1 MLAQFVCRKVML
13 SNFNIKSFM
22 PIIVLI
28 ALVVFF
34 TSLNPNFMS
43 LRNFARIAIAAS
55 PFLMVAIGV
64 TFIIIMGSID
74 LSMEGGVALSAVIF
88 CFAFLFFGGTLASG
102 GWVAIIAALGF
113 GATYGALNGF
123 IHAKLLI
130 PSFMSSL
137 AMGFVGIGATVL
149 LTGGGIVRIDDDV
162 FRMLLTYRFQGFP
175 LMVYVAVFFLIV
187 GILIQKKTILG
198 RNLYAIGGAE
208 DLARA
213 SGVPVLKT
221 RILAF
226 SLAGFYYALAGVL
239 QVAKLGQAESVTG
252 ANLMFLSI
260 TAAVVGGVAL
270 WGAIGG
276 VVNALIGVLIVT
288 VINNGM
294 VVIGLPDYIQ
304 DGVLGLLVIAAVIL
318 STNRSAVKFVK

>member
-1 MLAQFVCRKVML
+1 MLKNLKLQSL
-13 SNFNIKSFM
+13 M
-22 PIIVLI
+22 PIIVL
-28 ALVVFF
+28 AVLVVFF
-34 TSLNPNFMS
+34 TFLNPNFFSM
-43 LRNFARIAIAAS
+43 RNFARIAIAAS
-55 PFLMVAIGV
+55 PFLMVTIGV

-74 LSMEGGVALSAVIF
+74 LSMEGTVSLTAIVF
-88 CFAFLFFGGTLASG
+88 CFCFLFFGGTLGSG
-102 GWVAIIAALGF
+102 GWIAIPLALLA
-113 GATYGALNGF
+113 GAIYGALNGF

-137 AMGFVGIGATVL
+137 AMGFVGIGAAVL
-149 LTGGGIVRIDDDV
+149 LTGGGIVRIDDDI
-162 FRMLLTYRFQGFP
+162 FRSLLTYRIQGFP
-175 LMVYVAVFFLIV
+175 LMVYVAILFLIF
-187 GILIQKKTILG
+187 GIIIQKFTVLG

-208 DLARA
+208 DLAAA
-213 SGVPVLKT
+213 SGVPVLRT

-226 SLAGFYYALAGVL
+226 SLAGFYYSLAGVL

-276 VVNALIGVLIVT
+276 VFNALIGVLIVA

-294 VVIGLPDYIQ
+294 VVIGLPDYLQ
-304 DGVLGLLVIAAVIL
+304 DGVLGLLVIVAVIL
-318 STNRSAVKFVK
+318 STNRSNIRFVK

>member
-1 MLAQFVCRKVML
+1 MLRNLKLQSV
-13 SNFNIKSFM
+13 M
-22 PIIVLI
+22 PIIVLVV
-28 ALVVFF
+28 LVVFF
-34 TSLNPNFMS
+34 TFLNPNFFS

-55 PFLMVAIGV
+55 PFLMVTIGV

-74 LSMEGGVALSAVIF
+74 LSMEGTVSLTAIAF
-88 CFAFLFFGGTLASG
+88 CFCFLFFGGTLGSG
-102 GWVAIIAALGF
+102 GWIAIPVALLA
-113 GATYGALNGF
+113 GAIYGALNGF

-137 AMGFVGIGATVL
+137 AMGFVGIGAAVL
-149 LTGGGIVRIDDDV
+149 LTGGGIVRIDDDI
-162 FRMLLTYRFQGFP
+162 FRSLLTYRIQGFP
-175 LMVYVAVFFLIV
+175 LMVYVAILFLIF
-187 GILIQKKTILG
+187 GIIIQKFTVLG

-208 DLARA
+208 DLAAA
-213 SGVPVLKT
+213 SGVPVLRT
-221 RILAF
+221 RVLAF
-226 SLAGFYYALAGVL
+226 SLAGFYYSLAGVL

-276 VVNALIGVLIVT
+276 VFNALIGVLIVA

-294 VVIGLPDYIQ
+294 VVIGLPDYLQ
-304 DGVLGLLVIAAVIL
+304 DGVLGVLVIVAVIL
-318 STNRSAVKFVK
+318 STNRSNIRFVK

>member
-1 MLAQFVCRKVML
+1 MLKNLKLQSL
-13 SNFNIKSFM
+13 M
-22 PIIVLI
+22 PIIVL
-28 ALVVFF
+28 AVLVVFF
-34 TSLNPNFMS
+34 TFLNPNFFSM
-43 LRNFARIAIAAS
+43 RNFARIAIAAS
-55 PFLMVAIGV
+55 PFLMVTIGV

-74 LSMEGGVALSAVIF
+74 LSMEGTVSLTAIVF
-88 CFAFLFFGGTLASG
+88 CFCFLFFGGTLGSG
-102 GWVAIIAALGF
+102 GWVAIPLALLA
-113 GATYGALNGF
+113 GAIYGALNGF

-137 AMGFVGIGATVL
+137 AMGFVGIGAAVL
-149 LTGGGIVRIDDDV
+149 LTGGGIVRIDDDI
-162 FRMLLTYRFQGFP
+162 FRSLLTYRIQGFP
-175 LMVYVAVFFLIV
+175 LMVYVAILFLFF
-187 GILIQKKTILG
+187 GIIIQKFTVLG

-208 DLARA
+208 DLAAA
-213 SGVPVLKT
+213 SGVPVLRT

-226 SLAGFYYALAGVL
+226 SLAGFYYSLAGVL

-276 VVNALIGVLIVT
+276 VFNALIGVLIVA

-294 VVIGLPDYIQ
+294 VVIGLPDYLQ
-304 DGVLGLLVIAAVIL
+304 DGVLGILVIVAVIL
-318 STNRSAVKFVK
+318 STNRSNIRFVK

>member
-1 MLAQFVCRKVML
+1 MLKNLKLQSL
-13 SNFNIKSFM
+13 M
-22 PIIVLI
+22 PIIVL
-28 ALVVFF
+28 AVLVVFF
-34 TSLNPNFMS
+34 TFLNPNFFS
-43 LRNFARIAIAAS
+43 TRNFARIAIAAS
-55 PFLMVAIGV
+55 PFLMVTIGV

-74 LSMEGGVALSAVIF
+74 LSMEGTVSLTAIVF
-88 CFAFLFFGGTLASG
+88 CFCFLFFGGTLGSG
-102 GWVAIIAALGF
+102 GWVAIPLALLA
-113 GATYGALNGF
+113 GAIYGALNGF

-137 AMGFVGIGATVL
+137 AMGFVGIGAAVL
-149 LTGGGIVRIDDDV
+149 LTGGGIVRIDDDI
-162 FRMLLTYRFQGFP
+162 FRSLLTYRIQGFP
-175 LMVYVAVFFLIV
+175 LMVYVAILFLIF
-187 GILIQKKTILG
+187 GIIIQKFTVLG

-208 DLARA
+208 DLAAA
-213 SGVPVLKT
+213 SGVPVLRT

-226 SLAGFYYALAGVL
+226 SLAGFYYSLAGVL

-276 VVNALIGVLIVT
+276 VFNALIGVLIVA

-294 VVIGLPDYIQ
+294 VVIGLPDYLQ
-304 DGVLGLLVIAAVIL
+304 DGVLGILVIVAVIL
-318 STNRSAVKFVK
+318 STNRSNIRFVK

>member
-1 MLAQFVCRKVML
+1 
-13 SNFNIKSFM
+13 M
-22 PIIVLI
+22 PIIVLVV
-28 ALVVFF
+28 LVVFF
-34 TSLNPNFMS
+34 TFLNPNFFS

-55 PFLMVAIGV
+55 PFLMVTIGV

-74 LSMEGGVALSAVIF
+74 LSMEGTVSLTAIAF
-88 CFAFLFFGGTLASG
+88 CFCFLFFGGTLGSG
-102 GWVAIIAALGF
+102 GWIAIPVALLA
-113 GATYGALNGF
+113 GAIYGALNGF

-137 AMGFVGIGATVL
+137 AMGFVGIGAAVL
-149 LTGGGIVRIDDDV
+149 LTGGGIVRIDDDI
-162 FRMLLTYRFQGFP
+162 FRSLLTYRIQGFP
-175 LMVYVAVFFLIV
+175 LMVYVAILFLIF
-187 GILIQKKTILG
+187 GIIIQKFTVLG

-208 DLARA
+208 DLAAA
-213 SGVPVLKT
+213 SGVPVLRT
-221 RILAF
+221 RVLAF
-226 SLAGFYYALAGVL
+226 SLAGFYYSLAGVL

-276 VVNALIGVLIVT
+276 VFNALIGVLIVA

-294 VVIGLPDYIQ
+294 VVIGLPDYLQ
-304 DGVLGLLVIAAVIL
+304 DGVLGVLVIVAVIL
-318 STNRSAVKFVK
+318 STNRSNIRFVK

>member
-1 MLAQFVCRKVML
+1 MLKNLKLQSL
-13 SNFNIKSFM
+13 M
-22 PIIVLI
+22 PIIVL
-28 ALVVFF
+28 AVLVVFF
-34 TSLNPNFMS
+34 TFLNPNFFSM
-43 LRNFARIAIAAS
+43 RNFARIAIAAS
-55 PFLMVAIGV
+55 PFLMVTIGV

-74 LSMEGGVALSAVIF
+74 LSMEGTVSLTAIVF
-88 CFAFLFFGGTLASG
+88 CFCFLFFGGTLGSG
-102 GWVAIIAALGF
+102 GWVAIPLALLA
-113 GATYGALNGF
+113 GAIYGALNGF

-137 AMGFVGIGATVL
+137 AMGFVGIGAAVL
-149 LTGGGIVRIDDDV
+149 LTGGGIVRIDDDI
-162 FRMLLTYRFQGFP
+162 FRSLLTYRIQGFP
-175 LMVYVAVFFLIV
+175 LMVYVAILFLIF
-187 GILIQKKTILG
+187 GIIIQKFTVLG

-208 DLARA
+208 DLAAA
-213 SGVPVLKT
+213 SGVPVLRT

-226 SLAGFYYALAGVL
+226 SLAGFYYSLAGVL

-276 VVNALIGVLIVT
+276 VFNALIGVLIVA

-294 VVIGLPDYIQ
+294 VVIGLPDYLQ
-304 DGVLGLLVIAAVIL
+304 DGVLGLLVIVAVIL
-318 STNRSAVKFVK
+318 STNRSNIRFVK

>member
-1 MLAQFVCRKVML
+1 MLKNLKLQSL
-13 SNFNIKSFM
+13 M
-22 PIIVLI
+22 PIIVL
-28 ALVVFF
+28 AVLVVFF
-34 TSLNPNFMS
+34 TFLNPNFFSM
-43 LRNFARIAIAAS
+43 RNFARIAIAAS
-55 PFLMVAIGV
+55 PFLMVTIGV

-74 LSMEGGVALSAVIF
+74 LSMEGTVSLTAIVF
-88 CFAFLFFGGTLASG
+88 CFCFLFFGGTLGSG
-102 GWVAIIAALGF
+102 GWVAIPLALLA
-113 GATYGALNGF
+113 GAIYGALNGF

-137 AMGFVGIGATVL
+137 AMGFVGIGAAVL
-149 LTGGGIVRIDDDV
+149 LTGGGIVRIDDDI
-162 FRMLLTYRFQGFP
+162 FRSLLTYRIQGFP
-175 LMVYVAVFFLIV
+175 LMVYVAILFLFF
-187 GILIQKKTILG
+187 GIIIQKFTVLG

-208 DLARA
+208 DLAAA
-213 SGVPVLKT
+213 SGVPVLRT

-226 SLAGFYYALAGVL
+226 SLAGFYYSLAGVL

-276 VVNALIGVLIVT
+276 VFNALIGVLIVA

-294 VVIGLPDYIQ
+294 VVIGLPDYLQ
-304 DGVLGLLVIAAVIL
+304 DGVLGLLVIVAVIL
-318 STNRSAVKFVK
+318 STNRSNIRFVK

>member
-1 MLAQFVCRKVML
+1 
-13 SNFNIKSFM
+13 M
-22 PIIVLI
+22 PIIVL
-28 ALVVFF
+28 AVLVVFF
-34 TSLNPNFMS
+34 TFLNPNFFSM
-43 LRNFARIAIAAS
+43 RNFARIAIAAS
-55 PFLMVAIGV
+55 PFLMVTIGV

-74 LSMEGGVALSAVIF
+74 LSMEGTVSLTAIVF
-88 CFAFLFFGGTLASG
+88 CFCFLFFGGTLGSG
-102 GWVAIIAALGF
+102 GWVAIPLALLA
-113 GATYGALNGF
+113 GAIYGALNGF

-137 AMGFVGIGATVL
+137 AMGFVGIGAAVL
-149 LTGGGIVRIDDDV
+149 LTGGGIVRIDDDI
-162 FRMLLTYRFQGFP
+162 FRSLLTYRIQGFP
-175 LMVYVAVFFLIV
+175 LMVYVAILFLIF
-187 GILIQKKTILG
+187 GIIIQKFTVLG

-208 DLARA
+208 DLAAA
-213 SGVPVLKT
+213 SGVPVLRT

-226 SLAGFYYALAGVL
+226 SLAGFYYSLAGVL

-276 VVNALIGVLIVT
+276 VFNALIGVLIVA

-294 VVIGLPDYIQ
+294 VVIGLPDYLQ
-304 DGVLGLLVIAAVIL
+304 DGVLGILVIVAVIL
-318 STNRSAVKFVK
+318 STNRSNIRFVK

>member
-1 MLAQFVCRKVML
+1 MLKNLKLQSL
-13 SNFNIKSFM
+13 M
-22 PIIVLI
+22 PIIVL
-28 ALVVFF
+28 AVLVVFF
-34 TSLNPNFMS
+34 TFLNPNFFSM
-43 LRNFARIAIAAS
+43 RNFARIAIAAS
-55 PFLMVAIGV
+55 PFLMVTIGV

-74 LSMEGGVALSAVIF
+74 LSMEGTVSLTAIAF
-88 CFAFLFFGGTLASG
+88 CFCFLFFGGTLGSG
-102 GWVAIIAALGF
+102 GWIAIPLALLA
-113 GATYGALNGF
+113 GAIYGALNGF

-137 AMGFVGIGATVL
+137 AMGFVGIGAAVL
-149 LTGGGIVRIDDDV
+149 LTGGGIVRIDDDI
-162 FRMLLTYRFQGFP
+162 FRSLLTYRIQGFP
-175 LMVYVAVFFLIV
+175 LMVYVAILFLIF
-187 GILIQKKTILG
+187 GIIIQKFTVLG

-208 DLARA
+208 DLAAA
-213 SGVPVLKT
+213 SGVPVLRT

-226 SLAGFYYALAGVL
+226 SLAGFYYSLAGVL

-276 VVNALIGVLIVT
+276 VFNALIGVLIVA

-294 VVIGLPDYIQ
+294 VVIGLPDYLQ
-304 DGVLGLLVIAAVIL
+304 DGVLGILVIVAVIL
-318 STNRSAVKFVK
+318 STNRSNIRFVK

>member
-1 MLAQFVCRKVML
+1 MLKKLKLQSL
-13 SNFNIKSFM
+13 M
-22 PIIVLI
+22 PIIVLLV
-28 ALVVFF
+28 LVVFF
-34 TSLNPNFMS
+34 TSLNSNFFS

-55 PFLMVAIGV
+55 PFLMVAVGV
-64 TFIIIMGSID
+64 TFIILMGSID
-74 LSMEGGVALSAVIF
+74 LSMEGAVSLTAVTF
-88 CFAFLFFGGTLASG
+88 CFCFLFFGGTLASG
-102 GWVAIIAALGF
+102 GWIAI
-113 GATYGALNGF
+113 GATLLAGALYGALNGF
-123 IHAKLLI
+123 IHAKLMI

-149 LTGGGIVRIDDDV
+149 LTGGGIVRIDDDI
-162 FRMLLTYRFQGFP
+162 FRSLLTYRLQGFP
-175 LMVYVAVFFLIV
+175 LMVYVAGFFLVV
-187 GILIQKKTILG
+187 GILIQKFTILG

-208 DLARA
+208 DLAAA
-213 SGVPVLKT
+213 SGVPVKRT

-226 SLAGFYYALAGVL
+226 SLAGFYYALAGIL

-276 VVNALIGVLIVT
+276 VFNALIGVLIVA

-294 VVIGLPDYIQ
+294 VVIGLPDYLQ
-304 DGVLGLLVIAAVIL
+304 DGVLGLLVIVAVIL
-318 STNRSAVKFVK
+318 STNRSSIRFVK

>member
-1 MLAQFVCRKVML
+1 MLKNLKLQSL
-13 SNFNIKSFM
+13 M
-22 PIIVLI
+22 PIIVL
-28 ALVVFF
+28 AVLVVFF
-34 TSLNPNFMS
+34 TFLNPNFFSM
-43 LRNFARIAIAAS
+43 RNFARIAIAAS
-55 PFLMVAIGV
+55 PFLMVTIGV

-74 LSMEGGVALSAVIF
+74 LSMEGTVSLTAIVF
-88 CFAFLFFGGTLASG
+88 CFCFLFFGGTLGSG
-102 GWVAIIAALGF
+102 SWVAIPLALLA
-113 GATYGALNGF
+113 GAIYGALNGF

-137 AMGFVGIGATVL
+137 AMGFVGIGAAVL
-149 LTGGGIVRIDDDV
+149 LTGGGIVRIDDDI
-162 FRMLLTYRFQGFP
+162 FRSLLTYRIQGFP
-175 LMVYVAVFFLIV
+175 LMVYVAILFLFF
-187 GILIQKKTILG
+187 GIIIQKFTVLG

-208 DLARA
+208 DLAAA
-213 SGVPVLKT
+213 SGVPVLRT

-226 SLAGFYYALAGVL
+226 SLAGFYYSLAGVL

-276 VVNALIGVLIVT
+276 VFNALIGVLIVA

-294 VVIGLPDYIQ
+294 VVIGLPDYLQ
-304 DGVLGLLVIAAVIL
+304 DGVLGILVIVAVIL
-318 STNRSAVKFVK
+318 STNRSNIRFVK